1 VKRSPRDGLA
11 GASEIRGAPPSF
23 PHAEGPTMTKSQRYY
38 LTVCAGEIPRDFRH
52 GGYDPYDTAA
62 SWFYRALAIL
72 GRNHAA

>member
-1 VKRSPRDGLA
+1 
-11 GASEIRGAPPSF
+11 
-23 PHAEGPTMTKSQRYY
+23 MTKSQRYY

-62 SWFYRALAIL
+62 SWFYLALAAL